1 LGQGAVEELG
11 PVSDRLPRLQAV
23 EGFEILRQDPDP
35 VPDLPVPFPD
45 VHAEDAGLPGG
56 WVAQPFE
63 DLDRGRLARAVR
75 PEEGEHL
82 ALLDLEGDPIDRLDV
97 RVVLREPANVDYR
110 LGRVI
115 PASSR
120 LPPRPHVKLRLDGR

>member
-1 LGQGAVEELG
+1 M
-11 PVSDRLPRLQAV
+11 
-23 EGFEILRQDPDP
+23 RQDADP

-63 DLDRGRLARAVR
+63 DLDRGRLAGAVR

-97 RVVLREPANVDYR
+97 RVVLREPANVDDR
-110 LGRVI
+110 LGREI

-120 LPPRPHVKLRLDGR
+120 RPPRPHEKLWLEGRRARRPFRADNLDTGLK